1 MPVHEIRVSTEFEF
15 KKIPDGF
22 LEPRLNNQAPATL
35 ELSVH
40 VWFFN
45 TLTADHEC
53 VRMLS
58 APDFAITSLLVVKPV
73 LSCIKL
79 KLSAMAITQF
89 VTFLVMTNNKLM

>member
-1 MPVHEIRVSTEFEF
+1 MHEIRVSTEFEF

-22 LEPRLNNQAPATL
+22 LEPRLNNQALATL

-45 TLTADHEC
+45 TLTADHEY

-58 APDFAITSLLVVKPV
+58 APDFATMSLLVVKPV
-73 LSCIKL
+73 LSCI
-79 KLSAMAITQF
+79 
-89 VTFLVMTNNKLM
+89 N